1 MEETIIKWSGKKV
14 IWNIVLSLADGIF
27 LLWILLFIM
36 THLEQVSIL
45 MVILLLLMI
54 LLLLTVGCIV
64 YQRIQILRSD
74 KEYLRCTAK
83 GFFYKPNPYKASK
96 FYDWQDVEEFAFRR
110 IPGGRRSRDSYRIEV
125 SFYDKDLV
133 KKSLWT
139 RLRNK
144 FITVKPSIDL
154 IIPIYLLDV
163 GLPERVFETMT
174 YFEREWRIE
183 QNRQQNL
190 KEKYKAKNKK

>member
-14 IWNIVLSLADGIF
+14 IWNIVLALADGIF

-74 KEYLRCTAK
+74 REYLRCTTK
-83 GFFYKPNPYKASK
+83 VFFYKPNPYKASK

-125 SFYDKDLV
+125 SFYDKGPV

-144 FITVKPSIDL
+144 FTTVKPSIDL

-183 QNRQQNL
+183 QNHQQNL

>member
-14 IWNIVLSLADGIF
+14 IWNIVLALADGIF
-27 LLWILLFIM
+27 LLWILLFIVM
-36 THLEQVSIL
+36 HLEQVSVL
-45 MVILLLLMI
+45 MIILLLLMI
-54 LLLLTVGCIV
+54 LLILTVGCIV

-74 KEYLRCTAK
+74 REYLRCTVK

-110 IPGGRRSRDSYRIEV
+110 IPGGRRSRDFYRIEV
-125 SFYDKDLV
+125 SFYNNDLV
-133 KKSLWT
+133 KTKSLWT
-139 RLRNK
+139 RLRNQ
-144 FITVKPSIDL
+144 FTTVKPSIDL

-183 QNRQQNL
+183 QNRERNQSS
-190 KEKYKAKNKK
+190 KSKKK

>member
-14 IWNIVLSLADGIF
+14 IWSIVLALADGVF
-27 LLWILLFIM
+27 LLWMLLFIVM
-36 THLEQVSIL
+36 HLEQVSVL
-45 MVILLLLMI
+45 MIILLLLMI
-54 LLLLTVGCIV
+54 LLILTVGCIV
-64 YQRIQILRSD
+64 YQRIQILSSD
-74 KEYLRCTAK
+74 REYLRCTVK

-96 FYDWQDVEEFAFRR
+96 FYDWKDVEEFAFRR

-139 RLRNK
+139 HLRNQ
-144 FITVKPSIDL
+144 FTTVKPSIDL

-183 QNRQQNL
+183 QNRERNQSS
-190 KEKYKAKNKK
+190 KSKKK

>member
-14 IWNIVLSLADGIF
+14 IWNTVLVLVYGIF
-27 LLWILLFIM
+27 LLWILLFIV

-45 MVILLLLMI
+45 MIILLLLAI
-54 LLLLTVGCIV
+54 LLILTVGCIV
-64 YQRIQILRSD
+64 YQRMQILRSD
-74 KEYLRCTAK
+74 REYLRCTAK
-83 GFFYKPNPYKASK
+83 EFFYKPNPHKPSK

-110 IPGGRRSRDSYRIEV
+110 IPGGRRSRDFYRIEV

-144 FITVKPSIDL
+144 FTTGKPSIDL

-174 YFEREWRIE
+174 YFEREWRI
-183 QNRQQNL
+183 QQNCERNQSS
-190 KEKYKAKNKK
+190 KSKKK

>member
-1 MEETIIKWSGKKV
+1 MEERIIKWSGKKV
-14 IWNIVLSLADGIF
+14 IWNIVLALADGIF

-74 KEYLRCTAK
+74 REYLRCTAK

-96 FYDWQDVEEFAFRR
+96 FYAWKDVEEFAFRR
-110 IPGGRRSRDSYRIEV
+110 IPGGRRSRDSYRIEM

-139 RLRNK
+139 HLRNK
-144 FITVKPSIDL
+144 FTTVKPSIDL

-174 YFEREWRIE
+174 YYEREWRIE
-183 QNRQQNL
+183 QNRERNQSS
-190 KEKYKAKNKK
+190 KSKKK

>member
-14 IWNIVLSLADGIF
+14 IWNIVFVLVYSIF
-27 LLWILLFIM
+27 LLWILLFIV
-36 THLEQVSIL
+36 THLEQGSIL
-45 MVILLLLMI
+45 MVILLLLMVLLI
-54 LLLLTVGCIV
+54 LTLGCIV

-74 KEYLRCTAK
+74 REYLRCTAK

-96 FYDWQDVEEFAFRR
+96 FYDWKDVDEFAFRR
-110 IPGGRRSRDSYRIEV
+110 IPGGGRSRNFYRIEV

-133 KKSLWT
+133 KKSLWS

-144 FITVKPSIDL
+144 FTTVKPSIDL

-174 YFEREWRIE
+174 YYEREWRIE
-183 QNRQQNL
+183 QNRQRNQTS
-190 KEKYKAKNKK
+190 KHKKK

>member
-14 IWNIVLSLADGIF
+14 IWNIVLALADGIF

-64 YQRIQILRSD
+64 YQRVQILRSD
-74 KEYLRCTAK
+74 REYLRCTTK

-96 FYDWQDVEEFAFRR
+96 FYAWKDVEEFAFRR
-110 IPGGRRSRDSYRIEV
+110 IPGGRRSRDFYRIEV

-133 KKSLWT
+133 KTKSLWT

-144 FITVKPSIDL
+144 FTTVKPSIDL

-183 QNRQQNL
+183 QNRERNQSS
-190 KEKYKAKNKK
+190 KSKKK

>member
-1 MEETIIKWSGKKV
+1 MEEIIIKWSSKKV
-14 IWNIVLSLADGIF
+14 IWNTVFILVYSIF
-27 LLWILLFIM
+27 FLWMLLFIVM
-36 THLEQVSIL
+36 HLEQVSVL
-45 MVILLLLMI
+45 MIILLLLMI
-54 LLLLTVGCIV
+54 LLILTVGCIV

-74 KEYLRCTAK
+74 REYLRCTVK

-96 FYDWQDVEEFAFRR
+96 FYDWKDIEEFAFRR
-110 IPGGRRSRDSYRIEV
+110 IPGGSRSRDFYRIEV
-125 SFYDKDLV
+125 SLYDKDRV

-139 RLRNK
+139 HLRNK
-144 FITVKPSIDL
+144 FTTVKPSIDL

-183 QNRQQNL
+183 QNRERNQSS
-190 KEKYKAKNKK
+190 KSKKK

>member
-14 IWNIVLSLADGIF
+14 IWNTVFVLVYGIF
-27 LLWILLFIM
+27 LLWILLFIV
-36 THLEQVSIL
+36 THLVQVSIL

-54 LLLLTVGCIV
+54 LLILTVGCIV

-74 KEYLRCTAK
+74 REYLRCTVK

-96 FYDWQDVEEFAFRR
+96 FYDWKDVEEFAFRR
-110 IPGGRRSRDSYRIEV
+110 ISGGRRSRDFYRIEV

-133 KKSLWT
+133 KIKSLWT
-139 RLRNK
+139 HLRNK
-144 FITVKPSIDL
+144 FTTVKPSIDL

-163 GLPERVFETMT
+163 GLPERVFETMS
-174 YFEREWRIE
+174 YFEREWRI
-183 QNRQQNL
+183 
-190 KEKYKAKNKK
+190 

>member
-14 IWNIVLSLADGIF
+14 IWNIVLALADGIF

-36 THLEQVSIL
+36 THLEQVSVL

-54 LLLLTVGCIV
+54 LLILIVGCIV

-74 KEYLRCTAK
+74 REYLRCTVK

-96 FYDWQDVEEFAFRR
+96 FYDWKDIEEFTFRR

-125 SFYDKDLV
+125 SFYDKDHV

-139 RLRNK
+139 HLRNK
-144 FITVKPSIDL
+144 FTTVKPSIDL

-183 QNRQQNL
+183 QNRERNQSS
-190 KEKYKAKNKK
+190 KSKKK

>member
-14 IWNIVLSLADGIF
+14 IWNIVLALADGIF

-54 LLLLTVGCIV
+54 LLILTVGCIV

-74 KEYLRCTAK
+74 REYLRCTAK

-110 IPGGRRSRDSYRIEV
+110 IPGGGRSRNFYRIEV
-125 SFYDKDLV
+125 SFYNKDLV
-133 KKSLWT
+133 KTKSLWT

-144 FITVKPSIDL
+144 FTTVKPSIDL

-183 QNRQQNL
+183 QNRGRNQSL
-190 KEKYKAKNKK
+190 KSKKK

>member
-110 IPGGRRSRDSYRIEV
+110 IPGGGKSRNFYRIEV
-125 SFYDKDLV
+125 SFYDKDLI

-139 RLRNK
+139 RLRNQ
-144 FITVKPSIDL
+144 FTTVKPSIDL

-163 GLPERVFETMT
+163 GLPERVFETMS
-174 YFEREWRIE
+174 YYEREWRIE
-183 QNRQQNL
+183 QNRGRNQSL
-190 KEKYKAKNKK
+190 KSKKK

>member
-36 THLEQVSIL
+36 THLEQVFIL

-64 YQRIQILRSD
+64 HQRIQILRSD
-74 KEYLRCTAK
+74 REYLRCTAK

-110 IPGGRRSRDSYRIEV
+110 IPGGRRSRDFYRIEV

-133 KKSLWT
+133 KTKSLWT
-139 RLRNK
+139 RLRNQ
-144 FITVKPSIDL
+144 FTTVKPSIDL

-183 QNRQQNL
+183 QNRERNQSS
-190 KEKYKAKNKK
+190 KSKKK

>member
-14 IWNIVLSLADGIF
+14 IWNIVLAIADGIF

-36 THLEQVSIL
+36 AHLEQVSIL
-45 MVILLLLMI
+45 MVILLLLAI
-54 LLLLTVGCIV
+54 LLILTVGCIV
-64 YQRIQILRSD
+64 YQRMQILRSD
-74 KEYLRCTAK
+74 REYLRCTAK

-96 FYDWQDVEEFAFRR
+96 FYAWKDVEEFAFRR

-144 FITVKPSIDL
+144 FTTGKPSIDL

-174 YFEREWRIE
+174 YFEREWRI
-183 QNRQQNL
+183 QQNCERNQSS
-190 KEKYKAKNKK
+190 KSKKK

>member
-14 IWNIVLSLADGIF
+14 IWNTVLVLVYGIF
-27 LLWILLFIM
+27 LLWILLFIV

-45 MVILLLLMI
+45 MIILLLLAI
-54 LLLLTVGCIV
+54 LLILTVGCIV

-74 KEYLRCTAK
+74 REYLRCRAK

-96 FYDWQDVEEFAFRR
+96 FYDWKDVEEFAFRR

-144 FITVKPSIDL
+144 FTTVKPSIDL

-174 YFEREWRIE
+174 YFEREWRI
-183 QNRQQNL
+183 QQNCERNQSS
-190 KEKYKAKNKK
+190 KSKKK

>member
-14 IWNIVLSLADGIF
+14 ILNTVFILVYSIF
-27 LLWILLFIM
+27 FLWILLFIVM
-36 THLEQVSIL
+36 HLEQVSVL
-45 MVILLLLMI
+45 MIILLLLMI
-54 LLLLTVGCIV
+54 LLILTVGCIV

-74 KEYLRCTAK
+74 REYLRCTAK
-83 GFFYKPNPYKASK
+83 GFFYKQNPYKASK

-125 SFYDKDLV
+125 SFYNNDLV
-133 KKSLWT
+133 KTKSLWT
-139 RLRNK
+139 RLRNQ
-144 FITVKPSIDL
+144 FTTVKPSIDL

-183 QNRQQNL
+183 QNRERNQSS
-190 KEKYKAKNKK
+190 KSKKK

>member
-14 IWNIVLSLADGIF
+14 IWNTVFVLVYGIF
-27 LLWILLFIM
+27 LLWILLFIV
-36 THLEQVSIL
+36 THLVQVSIL

-54 LLLLTVGCIV
+54 LLILTVGCIV

-74 KEYLRCTAK
+74 REYLRCTVK

-96 FYDWQDVEEFAFRR
+96 FYDWKDVEEFAFRR
-110 IPGGRRSRDSYRIEV
+110 ISGGRRSRDFYRIEV

-133 KKSLWT
+133 KIKSLWT
-139 RLRNK
+139 HLRNK
-144 FITVKPSIDL
+144 FTTVKPSIDL

-174 YFEREWRIE
+174 YYEREWRIE
-183 QNRQQNL
+183 QNRGRNQSS
-190 KEKYKAKNKK
+190 KSKKK

>member
-14 IWNIVLSLADGIF
+14 IWNTVFILVYSIF
-27 LLWILLFIM
+27 FLWMLLFIVI
-36 THLEQVSIL
+36 HLEQVSVL
-45 MVILLLLMI
+45 MIILLLLMI
-54 LLLLTVGCIV
+54 LLILTVGCIV

-74 KEYLRCTAK
+74 REYLRCTVK

-96 FYDWQDVEEFAFRR
+96 FYDWKDVEEFAFRR
-110 IPGGRRSRDSYRIEV
+110 ISGGRRSRDFYRIEV

-133 KKSLWT
+133 KIKSLWT
-139 RLRNK
+139 HLRNK
-144 FITVKPSIDL
+144 FTTVKPSIDL

-174 YFEREWRIE
+174 YYEREWRIQ
-183 QNRQQNL
+183 QNRGRNQSS
-190 KEKYKAKNKK
+190 KSKKK

>member
-1 MEETIIKWSGKKV
+1 MEETIIKWSSKKV
-14 IWNIVLSLADGIF
+14 IWNIVLALADGIF
-27 LLWILLFIM
+27 LLWILLFIV
-36 THLEQVSIL
+36 THLEKVSIL
-45 MVILLLLMI
+45 MVVLILLMI

-74 KEYLRCTAK
+74 REYLRCTAK

-133 KKSLWT
+133 KKSLCT

-144 FITVKPSIDL
+144 FTTVKPSIDL

-163 GLPERVFETMT
+163 GLPERVFETMS
-174 YFEREWRIE
+174 YYEREWRIE
-183 QNRQQNL
+183 QNRGRNQSS
-190 KEKYKAKNKK
+190 KRKKK

>member
-1 MEETIIKWSGKKV
+1 MEERIIKWSGKKV
-14 IWNIVLSLADGIF
+14 IWNIVLALADGIF

-74 KEYLRCTAK
+74 REYLRCTAK

-96 FYDWQDVEEFAFRR
+96 FYAWKDVEEFAFRR
-110 IPGGRRSRDSYRIEV
+110 IPGGRRSRDSYRIEM

-139 RLRNK
+139 HLRNK
-144 FITVKPSIDL
+144 FTTVKPSIDL

-174 YFEREWRIE
+174 YYEREWRIE
-183 QNRQQNL
+183 QNRGRNQSS
-190 KEKYKAKNKK
+190 KSKKQ

>member
-14 IWNIVLSLADGIF
+14 IWNTVFILVYSIF
-27 LLWILLFIM
+27 FLWMLLFIVI
-36 THLEQVSIL
+36 HLEQVSVL
-45 MVILLLLMI
+45 MIILLLLMI
-54 LLLLTVGCIV
+54 LLILTVGCIV

-74 KEYLRCTAK
+74 REYLRCTVK

-96 FYDWQDVEEFAFRR
+96 FYDWKDVEEFAFRR
-110 IPGGRRSRDSYRIEV
+110 ISGGRRSRDFYRIEV

-133 KKSLWT
+133 KIKSLWT
-139 RLRNK
+139 RLRNQ
-144 FITVKPSIDL
+144 FTTVKPSIDL

-174 YFEREWRIE
+174 YFKREWRIQ
-183 QNRQQNL
+183 QNRERNQSS
-190 KEKYKAKNKK
+190 KSKKK

>member
-14 IWNIVLSLADGIF
+14 IWNIVLALADGIF
-27 LLWILLFIM
+27 LLWILLFIV

-45 MVILLLLMI
+45 MIILLLLAI
-54 LLLLTVGCIV
+54 LLILTVGCIV

-74 KEYLRCTAK
+74 REYLRCTAK

-96 FYDWQDVEEFAFRR
+96 FYDWKDVEEFAFRR

-144 FITVKPSIDL
+144 FTTVKPSIDL

-174 YFEREWRIE
+174 YFEREWRI
-183 QNRQQNL
+183 QQNCERNQSS
-190 KEKYKAKNKK
+190 KSKKK

>member
-1 MEETIIKWSGKKV
+1 MEETIIKWSSKKV
-14 IWNIVLSLADGIF
+14 IWNTVFILVYSIF
-27 LLWILLFIM
+27 FLWMLLFIVM
-36 THLEQVSIL
+36 HLEQVSVL
-45 MVILLLLMI
+45 MIILLLLMI
-54 LLLLTVGCIV
+54 LLILTVGCIV

-74 KEYLRCTAK
+74 REYLRCTVK

-110 IPGGRRSRDSYRIEV
+110 IPGGSRSRDFYRIEV

-144 FITVKPSIDL
+144 FTTVKPSIGL

-183 QNRQQNL
+183 QNRERNQSS
-190 KEKYKAKNKK
+190 KSKKK

>member
-14 IWNIVLSLADGIF
+14 IWNTVFVLVYSIF
-27 LLWILLFIM
+27 FLWMLLFIVI
-36 THLEQVSIL
+36 HLEQVSVL
-45 MVILLLLMI
+45 MIILLLLMI
-54 LLLLTVGCIV
+54 LLILTVGCIV

-74 KEYLRCTAK
+74 REYLRCTVK

-96 FYDWQDVEEFAFRR
+96 FYAWKDVEEFAFRR
-110 IPGGRRSRDSYRIEV
+110 IPGGSRSRNFYRIEV
-125 SFYDKDLV
+125 SFYDKDFV
-133 KKSLWT
+133 KTKSLWT

-144 FITVKPSIDL
+144 FTTVKPSIDL

-174 YFEREWRIE
+174 YYEREWRIE
-183 QNRQQNL
+183 QNRGRNQSS
-190 KEKYKAKNKK
+190 KSKKK

>member
-14 IWNIVLSLADGIF
+14 IWNIVLALADGIF

-74 KEYLRCTAK
+74 REYLRCTVK

-96 FYDWQDVEEFAFRR
+96 FYAWKDIEEFAFRR
-110 IPGGRRSRDSYRIEV
+110 IPGGSRSRDFYRIEV

-139 RLRNK
+139 HLRNK
-144 FITVKPSIDL
+144 FTTVKPSIDL

-163 GLPERVFETMT
+163 GLPDRVFETMT
-174 YFEREWRIE
+174 YYEREWRIE
-183 QNRQQNL
+183 QNRGRNQSS
-190 KEKYKAKNKK
+190 KSKKQ

>member
-14 IWNIVLSLADGIF
+14 IWNTVFVLVYGIF
-27 LLWILLFIM
+27 LLWILLFIVM
-36 THLEQVSIL
+36 HLEQVSIL

-54 LLLLTVGCIV
+54 LLILTVGCIV

-74 KEYLRCTAK
+74 REYLRCTVK

-96 FYDWQDVEEFAFRR
+96 FYAWKDVEEFAFRR
-110 IPGGRRSRDSYRIEV
+110 IPGGRRSRDFYRIEV
-125 SFYDKDLV
+125 SFYDKDFV
-133 KKSLWT
+133 KTKSLWT

-144 FITVKPSIDL
+144 FTTVKPSIDL
-154 IIPIYLLDV
+154 IIPIHLLDV
-163 GLPERVFETMT
+163 GLPERVFETMS

-183 QNRQQNL
+183 QNRGRNQSS
-190 KEKYKAKNKK
+190 KSKKK